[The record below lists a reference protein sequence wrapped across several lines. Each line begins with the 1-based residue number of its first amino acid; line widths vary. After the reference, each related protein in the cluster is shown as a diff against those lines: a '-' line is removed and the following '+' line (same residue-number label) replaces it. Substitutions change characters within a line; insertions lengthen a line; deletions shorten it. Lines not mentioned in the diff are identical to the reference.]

1 MKRLQVLLQGTLV
14 LALCLALPTGSFANI
29 SNVASVTYQDAA
41 SNNYSGTSNG
51 GVPVVIVTPPVVT
64 APASLTLDVGVAMTA
79 VQVSATNALAEFVA
93 LLYAL
98 PSGITISNSGLISGT
113 PAAGSS
119 GSYSV
124 TLTAANSAG
133 PGTAAFSITVRGSAS
148 IALTKTAD
156 VSHAVSGNTVTFT
169 ISYSNSG
176 AGPASNVVITDVIPA
191 GSTLVTGS
199 ITGAGSYASGT
210 QTITW
215 TIPSVNAGANGSV
228 TFKVTV
234 N

>member
-79 VQVSATNALAEFVA
+79 VQVSATNAPTSFTASN
-93 LLYAL
+93 L